1 METGIMGRTG
11 LLIAALL
18 CLVLPATQAQGQVA
32 LWQTQMAAGGSA
44 ARQGNLGE
52 ARARYETALEA
63 TADFEALDPRRGLTL
78 NALAGVL
85 AEAGEAGQAEP
96 LLVQALGVWRASGG
110 PGELHLAQALDEL
123 GRIYAARGRSQ
134 EARHALQQA
143 VTLRE
148 QSLPAGHP
156 ALVDTRAALAAL
168 PGAEDDAGRAVDWPE
183 APDQGA
189 ETIPT
194 ALMAPA
200 AVAKPVTGAEIDV
213 TRVTLVAGAGDDFAV
228 HLASLRSAEDAR
240 KEWRRLQRA
249 YPELLGDMSLAVEEI
264 ELGEQGVFHR
274 VLALPFPN
282 KATALDICVQL
293 LSEKQFC
300 QVVSY
305 VEAG

>member
-85 AEAGEAGQAEP
+85 AEAGEAG
-96 LLVQALGVWRASGG
+96 
-110 PGELHLAQALDEL
+110 QALDEL